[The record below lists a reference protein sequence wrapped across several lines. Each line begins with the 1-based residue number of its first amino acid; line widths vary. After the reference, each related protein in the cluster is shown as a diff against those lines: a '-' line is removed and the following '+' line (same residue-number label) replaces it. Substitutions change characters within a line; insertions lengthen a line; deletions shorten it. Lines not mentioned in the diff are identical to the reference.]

1 VQDERATAASQ
12 ADTCRP
18 LSKLLASA
26 IEAISAVAASEP
38 MPGTFSSLRLSSL
51 LRCQAMNDLADALWD
66 DQPRLAQQAADL
78 VRFWPRAWFS
88 EQESW
93 LSPPIIAS

>member
-1 VQDERATAASQ
+1 
-12 ADTCRP
+12 
-18 LSKLLASA
+18 
-26 IEAISAVAASEP
+26 
-38 MPGTFSSLRLSSL
+38 MPVTFSSLRLSSL
-51 LRCQAMNDLADALWD
+51 LRERHRQLVAGIFQERRYTLSDVADALWD

-88 EQESW
+88 EQECW